1 MTNNELIRATRPFA
15 KEFRRLSWFHTF
27 STLSLMGVAYAL
39 IFLSSLWFVKVS
51 ASILLGLLFVRMFII
66 YHDYLHRAILQRSIL
81 AKIVFTIFGYFILA
95 APSVW
100 KRSHNYHH
108 KHNSK
113 LYTSSIGS
121 FPVVT
126 KDKFLSASKTEQ
138 RIYLFIRHPLTVA
151 FGYLFTFIYGMTI
164 LSLVRNPAK
173 HWDSGISL
181 IFHVLL
187 GTLIFSFFGWSG
199 LILGFFIPY
208 LIGHAMGSY
217 LFYAQH
223 NFPSVTFKD
232 KEGWTYIAA
241 AMESSSYMKMSPIMH
256 WFTGNIGYHHIHH
269 VNEAI
274 PFYRL
279 PEAYSK
285 IPALQK
291 AKTTSLQLAEIYR
304 CFQLKVWSPDENRM
318 IGLKDLMK

>member
-1 MTNNELIRATRPFA
+1 MENNQLIRATRPFA
-15 KEFRRLSWFHTF
+15 KEDRRLSWFHTLT
-27 STLSLMGVAYAL
+27 TLCFMGLAYSF
-39 IFLSSLWFVKVS
+39 IFYSSFWIVKIT
-51 ASILLGLLFVRMFII
+51 ASILLGLLLVRMFII
-66 YHDYLHRAILQRSIL
+66 YHDYLHRAILQRSL
-81 AKIVFTIFGYFILA
+81 VAKIIFTIYGYFILA

-126 KDKFLSASKTEQ
+126 KEKFLSASKTEQ
-138 RIYLFIRHPLTVA
+138 RIYLFIRHPFTLV
-151 FGYLFTFIYGMTI
+151 FGYLFTFIYGMSI

-173 HWDSGISL
+173 HWDSGVSLVFHVVLGFL
-181 IFHVLL
+181 IFNA
-187 GTLIFSFFGWSG
+187 FGWSG
-199 LILGFFIPY
+199 LILGFFLPY
-208 LIGHAMGSY
+208 LIGHALGSY

-223 NFPSVTFKD
+223 NFPSVTFREKD
-232 KEGWTYIAA
+232 GWTYISA

-269 VNEAI
+269 INEAI

-279 PEAYSK
+279 PAAYAG
-285 IPALQK
+285 IPELQQ
-291 AKTTSLQLAEIYR
+291 AKTTSLQPAEIWR
-304 CFQLKVWSPDENRM
+304 CLQLKVWEPVTKRM
-318 IGLKDLMK
+318 IGLKEMGQ

>member
-1 MTNNELIRATRPFA
+1 MENNQLIRSTRPFA
-15 KEFRRLSWFHTF
+15 KEFRRLSWFHTIA
-27 STLSLMGVAYAL
+27 TLCFIGLAYSV
-39 IFLSSLWFVKVS
+39 IFYSSLWMVKIT
-51 ASILLGLLFVRMFII
+51 ASILLGLLLVRMFII

-81 AKIVFTIFGYFILA
+81 AKIIFTIYGYFILA

-126 KDKFLSASKTEQ
+126 KEKFLSASKTEQ
-138 RIYLFIRHPLTVA
+138 RIYLFIRHPFTIV
-151 FGYLFTFIYGMTI
+151 FGYLFTFIYGMSI

-181 IFHVLL
+181 VFHVVL
-187 GTLIFSFFGWSG
+187 GFLIFNAFGWSG
-199 LILGFFIPY
+199 LILGFFLPY
-208 LIGHAMGSY
+208 LIGHALGSY

-223 NFPSVTFKD
+223 NFPSVTFREKD
-232 KEGWTYIAA
+232 GWTYISA

-269 VNEAI
+269 INEAI

-279 PEAYSK
+279 PAAYAG
-285 IPALQK
+285 IPELQQ
-291 AKTTSLQLAEIYR
+291 AKTTSLQPAEIWR
-304 CFQLKVWSPDENRM
+304 CLQLKVWEPTTKRM
-318 IGLKDLMK
+318 IGLKEMEQ